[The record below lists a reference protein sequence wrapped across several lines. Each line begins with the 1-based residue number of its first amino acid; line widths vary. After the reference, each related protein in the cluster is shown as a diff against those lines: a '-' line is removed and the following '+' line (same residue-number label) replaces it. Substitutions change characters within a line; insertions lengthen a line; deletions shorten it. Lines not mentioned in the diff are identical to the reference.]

1 MSKGKLTV
9 EHKLEKEIKKKK
21 RKKIRR
27 IIFSFLSLCLI
38 TVVAII
44 IAKFYPEYKSIKQ
57 NAYEKLSNMTEDSF
71 KRAGNTEIYDK
82 DGNIIGK
89 YGNEKYEYI
98 SFQDISKYIVNGYI
112 AKEDRNFL
120 NHHGVDY
127 KAILRAGYSYIKH
140 KGVITQGGS
149 TITQQVIK
157 NNLLTSEQTYQRK
170 ITEIML
176 ARALEK
182 QYNKNQIMEFY
193 CNSNYF
199 GNGCYGVQAASQYY
213 FGCDAKDI
221 SLGNAAILVATS
233 NLPNVYNP
241 IVNYDL
247 SLEKRNDVLDDMLTC
262 QYISQKEYDEA
273 VAEKPT
279 IVKQQSSEIKE
290 TYLTTY
296 ALHCTALKIMKEE
309 GFDFEYTYQ
318 TEQEYEEYKKDYD
331 EKYNNTVEAVRSG
344 GYKIY
349 TSLNQ
354 DIQKKLQQS
363 IDSNLSE
370 FQERNENDEMYALQ
384 SAGVCVDNNSNMVV
398 AIVGGRNNEGY
409 YNRGYQAKRQSGS
422 AIKPLLDY
430 APAINEGV
438 VSCGTVVKDEEIS
451 IDGYSPLNANRKYI
465 GDVSV
470 RSALFNSINTIAVK
484 LYTETGK
491 ETALSYLAD
500 MHFHSMSYADMIAPS
515 IAIGGFTNGV
525 AVDEMAK
532 GYSTLANGG
541 KYSENTCIYKIID
554 SNNEI
559 IYQSDDATTE
569 VFNEDTA
576 FMMTDMM
583 QQTFKENG
591 GAGNKYQTDKQI
603 YVGKTGTTND
613 TKDVW
618 FCGYSAY
625 YTTAIWIGYD
635 TPREMENMQS
645 ATYPTKIWVDF
656 MQDLHK
662 NLAPKEFMIPNTVK
676 LMNNQGDIKDI
687 DYNKD
692 VYESRPYGYDY
703 ISMISYEKVQQRK
716 KEEENKII
724 LEEAKTAVEEFE
736 QFQITSIEEAQSFAD
751 LYNETYEKVSKISDD
766 SEKESLMKRISYK
779 YDLLS
784 GEVVDKW
791 NEAIDSYNQVAQE
804 QRNSENI
811 LKKQESI
818 EAAEQNRKEQYI
830 NLVKW
835 YIEKLNERTY
845 YTDYIK
851 ELVLGADEALSNC
864 VGFDEYEELKQELD
878 TAENYVMS
886 LPKPEI
892 TQ

>member
-262 QYISQKEYDEA
+262 QYISQEEYDEA

-645 ATYPTKIWVDF
+645 ATYPTKIWIDF

-724 LEEAKTAVEEFE
+724 LEEAKTAAEEFE
-736 QFQITSIEEAQSFAD
+736 QFQITSIEEVQSFAD
-751 LYNETYEKVSKISDD
+751 LYNETYEKVSKVSDD

>member
-262 QYISQKEYDEA
+262 QYISQEEYDEA

-296 ALHCTALKIMKEE
+296 ALHCTALKIMKKE
-309 GFDFEYTYQ
+309 GFDFKYTYR

-331 EKYNNTVEAVRSG
+331 EKYNNTVEVVRSG

-354 DIQKKLQQS
+354 NIQKKLQQS

-438 VSCGTVVKDEEIS
+438 VSCGTMVKDEEIS

-645 ATYPTKIWVDF
+645 ATYPTKIWIDF

-751 LYNETYEKVSKISDD
+751 LYNETYEKVSKVSDD

-886 LPKPEI
+886 LSKPEI

>member
-38 TVVAII
+38 TVTAII
-44 IAKFYPEYKSIKQ
+44 IAKFYPEYKNIKQ

-262 QYISQKEYDEA
+262 QYISQEEYDEA

-290 TYLTTY
+290 NYLTTY
-296 ALHCTALKIMKEE
+296 ALHCTALKIMKKE
-309 GFDFEYTYQ
+309 GFDFKYTYR

-331 EKYNNTVEAVRSG
+331 EKYNNTVEVVRSG

-354 DIQKKLQQS
+354 NIQKKLQQS

-438 VSCGTVVKDEEIS
+438 VSCGTMVKDEEIS

-645 ATYPTKIWVDF
+645 ATYPTKIWIDF

-751 LYNETYEKVSKISDD
+751 LYNETYEKVSKVSDD

-886 LPKPEI
+886 LSKPEI

>member
-27 IIFSFLSLCLI
+27 IFFSFLSLCLI
-38 TVVAII
+38 TVTAII
-44 IAKFYPEYKSIKQ
+44 IAKFYPEYKNIKQ

-262 QYISQKEYDEA
+262 QYISQEEYDEA

-296 ALHCTALKIMKEE
+296 ALHCTALKIMKKE
-309 GFDFEYTYQ
+309 GFDFKYTYR

-331 EKYNNTVEAVRSG
+331 EKYNNTVEVVRSG

-354 DIQKKLQQS
+354 NIQKKLQQS

-430 APAINEGV
+430 ALAINEGV
-438 VSCGTVVKDEEIS
+438 VSCGTMVKDEEIS

-645 ATYPTKIWVDF
+645 ATYPTKIWIDF

-751 LYNETYEKVSKISDD
+751 LYNETYEKVSKVSDD

>member
-38 TVVAII
+38 TVTAII
-44 IAKFYPEYKSIKQ
+44 IAKFYPEYKNIKQ

-157 NNLLTSEQTYQRK
+157 NNLLTAEQTYQRK

-262 QYISQKEYDEA
+262 QYISQEEYDEA

-296 ALHCTALKIMKEE
+296 ALHCTALKIMKKE
-309 GFDFEYTYQ
+309 GFDFKYTYR

-331 EKYNNTVEAVRSG
+331 EKYNNTVEVVRSG

-354 DIQKKLQQS
+354 NIQKKLQQS

-438 VSCGTVVKDEEIS
+438 VSCGTMVKDEEIS

-645 ATYPTKIWVDF
+645 ATYPTKIWIDF

-751 LYNETYEKVSKISDD
+751 LYNETYEKVSKVSDD

-886 LPKPEI
+886 LSKPEI